1 MHTQQVIK
9 LAREWRNSRDKY
21 THSGVVL
28 VNPETGTVYGW
39 KNELRDPEHERP
51 GMLAVDEYD
60 RIFIATGGNDRDG
73 AQHWKIISN

>member
-28 VNPETGTVYGW
+28 VNR
-39 KNELRDPEHERP
+39 N
-51 GMLAVDEYD
+51 
-60 RIFIATGGNDRDG
+60 
-73 AQHWKIISN
+73 